1 MGERMNKFEIDQ
13 ETADRITVLNLKDW
27 RKYLIKENRENK
39 KRFPMPD
46 HIAHDIASNTR
57 YIQALDVII
66 EGYGG

>member
-1 MGERMNKFEIDQ
+1 MNKFEIDQ

-46 HIAHDIASNTR
+46 HIAQDIANNTR

-66 EGYGG
+66 EGYGS